1 MSDYQQKDGSGIL
14 FKNTKGTKDTSPAYT
29 GSITVKGV
37 KYSLA
42 AWIKEGKKGKFMSLA
57 IKPWDDTYQKQTSKA
72 ESRPAP
78 SPRNA
83 PDFQDDDLDVPF

>member
-1 MSDYQQKDGSGIL
+1 MSDYQQRDGSGIL

-42 AWIKEGKKGKFMSLA
+42 AWLKEGKKGKFMSLA
-57 IKPWDDTYQKQTSKA
+57 IKDWDDTYQKQAPKTS
-72 ESRPAP
+72 SPATQEP
-78 SPRNA
+78 E
-83 PDFQDDDLDVPF
+83 FDDDVPF

>member
-42 AWIKEGKKGKFMSLA
+42 AWIKEGKKGKFMSLST
-57 IKPWDDTYQKQTSKA
+57 KPWDDTYQKQ
-72 ESRPAP
+72 AP
-78 SPRNA
+78 KPQSIPQQD
-83 PDFQDDDLDVPF
+83 PDDEIPF

>member
-57 IKPWDDTYQKQTSKA
+57 IKPWDDTYQKQ
-72 ESRPAP
+72 AP
-78 SPRNA
+78 KPKPTFSEP
-83 PDFQDDDLDVPF
+83 PDFDDSEVPF